1 MAQDVDAG
9 SGANANR
16 PSVRGIGEQAHHVG
30 QQTANAAVEV
40 GRDAKARASSLLG
53 EVEERVSDAVDLRKD
68 DVAARIESTAKA
80 IRRSGEELEG
90 HSDYVAK
97 LIESGADE
105 LAGLAKTLRTNDLQ
119 GLARHVQD
127 FAKRQ
132 PALFAGAAIAVGFAA
147 IRLGQVTAAGASQ
160 SDLPHAPEAP
170 RAR

>member
-1 MAQDVDAG
+1 MTQEV
-9 SGANANR
+9 GAANGAIGNR
-16 PSVRGIGEQAHHVG
+16 SSVRGIGEQAQQIG
-30 QQTANAAVEV
+30 QQTAADAVDV
-40 GRDAKARASSLLG
+40 GHDAQARASSLVG
-53 EVEERVSDAVDLRKD
+53 EVGDRVSDAVDSRKD

-105 LAGLAKTLRTNDLQ
+105 LAGLAKILRTNDLQ
-119 GLARHVQD
+119 GIARHVQG

-132 PALFAGAAIAVGFAA
+132 PALFAGAAIAAGFAA

-160 SDLPHAPEAP
+160 ADLPHAPETP